1 MEKNTLPEWP
11 ADEPGVSTD
20 EIAAFVDVRPSSV
33 RERLSRSGSFWGLV
47 PRRRANGRL
56 EFHPRFRE
64 ILRRAAQQQEPR
76 PHPVP
81 KHRQGSEA
89 NAGGAA

>member
-20 EIAAFVDVRPSSV
+20 EIAAFVDVRPATV

-64 ILRRAAQQQEPR
+64 ILRRAAQQQAPR